1 MFKITVKTPNDHKH
15 QNKSSKECNPPK
27 NCCNYTL
34 ARSIYLFISDFS
46 IQFVFITHTPVTP
59 PDQTMSPLIRRKHS
73 QDVFLDKQTR

>member
-34 ARSIYLFISDFS
+34 ARSIYLFIYFWLFNT
-46 IQFVFITHTPVTP
+46 ICIYYTHPRDT
-59 PDQTMSPLIRRKHS
+59 
-73 QDVFLDKQTR
+73 TRPNNEPSYKT